1 MNNSFRN
8 DVHIRGERRFAD
20 ETVFVWGDPD
30 EGSPVEVPV
39 VLLEVFDNLTA
50 VADCSLN
57 EVLPGTDDDFLLGGH
72 GALLSG
78 GSLSL
83 EL

>member
-1 MNNSFRN
+1 M
-8 DVHIRGERRFAD
+8 
-20 ETVFVWGDPD
+20 
-30 EGSPVEVPV
+30 
-39 VLLEVFDNLTA
+39 LLEVFDNLTA

-72 GALLSG
+72 GGSLSG